1 MNKEYQI
8 LLFYCY
14 ADIKDPLGFKNT
26 HHFFCIKNNIK
37 GRIIISSEG
46 INGTVSG
53 KQKDCK
59 KYMNELSNNK
69 LFSEIDFKV
78 EWSDLN
84 AFNKINVRVKSEI
97 VNSGLNSKD
106 LLKNKGKYIEPKE
119 FKSIIK
125 NPPKDVTILDVRS
138 NYEHK
143 IGKFK
148 NAVTLDIDNFRDFQS
163 KISEI
168 DDKIKKTDK
177 VITYCTGGVK
187 CEKASAFLKEN
198 GYENVYQLHGGII
211 KYGIEEGGENFDG
224 KCYVFDER
232 IVKDV
237 NSINPIVI
245 GKCYVTNQKTDRMVN
260 CANILCNK
268 HFPLSNKGA
277 KIFNGCC
284 SEDCLKNGKVREFD
298 GSGFYQK
305 KLNGYNPYIGLD
317 KSKFSK
323 TTGKLFDS

>member
-1 MNKEYQI
+1 MKNKYQI

-14 ADIKDPLGFKNT
+14 SEIEDPISFKNN
-26 HHFFCIKNNIK
+26 HHLFCIQNNIK

-53 KQKDCK
+53 KRKDCIR
-59 KYMNELSNNK
+59 YMQELSSNK

-78 EWSDLN
+78 EHSENN
-84 AFNKINVRVKSEI
+84 AFKKINVRLKSEI
-97 VNSGLNSKD
+97 VNSGISSKD
-106 LLKNKGKYIEPKE
+106 ILKNKGEYINPSE
-119 FKSIIK
+119 FKNIVKIQ
-125 NPPKDVTILDVRS
+125 PKDVTILDVRS

-148 NAVTLDIDNFRDFQS
+148 NAVTLDLDNFRDFS
-163 KISEI
+163 NKIPEI
-168 DDKIKKTDK
+168 EKKVKKKDK

-187 CEKASAFLKEN
+187 CEKASAFLKKN

-211 KYGIEEGGENFDG
+211 KYGIEEGGENFEG
-224 KCYVFDER
+224 KCYVFDDR

-245 GKCYVTNQKTDRMVN
+245 GKCYVTGEKTDRMVN
-260 CANILCNK
+260 CANVLCNK

-277 KIFNGCC
+277 EIFNGCC
-284 SEDCLKNGKVREFD
+284 SEDCLKNGKVREFN

-305 KLNGYNPYIGLD
+305 KLNGYNPYIGID
-317 KSKFSK
+317 KSKLSK
-323 TTGKLFDS
+323 TTGK

>member
-1 MNKEYQI
+1 MSKEYQI

-14 ADIKDPLGFKNT
+14 TEINEPQDFKNT
-26 HHFFCIKNNIK
+26 HHLFCIKNNIK
-37 GRIIISSEG
+37 GRVIISSEG

-53 KQKDCK
+53 KIKDCK
-59 KYMNELSNNK
+59 KYMKELSDNK

-78 EWSDLN
+78 ECSDQN
-84 AFNKINVRVKSEI
+84 AFNKINVRIKSEI
-97 VNSGLNSKD
+97 VNSGLNNKD
-106 LLKNKGKYIEPKE
+106 LLKKRGKYIEPKE
-119 FKSIIK
+119 FKSIVK

-148 NAVTLDIDNFRDFQS
+148 NAVTLDIDNFRDFS
-163 KISEI
+163 GKISEI
-168 DDKIKKTDK
+168 DNKIKKTDK
-177 VITYCTGGVK
+177 IITYCTGGVK
-187 CEKASAFLKEN
+187 CEKASAFLREN

-245 GKCYVTNQKTDRMVN
+245 GKCYVTGEKTDRMVN
-260 CANILCNK
+260 CANEICNK
-268 HFPLSNKGA
+268 HFPLSKKGA
-277 KIFNGCC
+277 EIFNGCC
-284 SEDCLKNGKVREFD
+284 SEDCINNGKVRSFN

-317 KSKFSK
+317 KKKLSK
-323 TTGKLFDS
+323 TTGK

>member
-1 MNKEYQI
+1 MKKKYQI
-8 LLFYCY
+8 ILFYHY
-14 ADIKDPLGFKNT
+14 SEIKSPIDFKNS
-26 HHFFCIKNNIK
+26 HHLFCIKNNIK
-37 GRIIISSEG
+37 GRIIVSSEG

-53 KQKDCK
+53 KRKDCK
-59 KYMNELSNNK
+59 KYMQELSGNK

-78 EWSDLN
+78 EDSDKN
-84 AFNKINVRVKSEI
+84 AFNKINVRMKSEI
-97 VNSGLNSKD
+97 VNSGIKTKD
-106 LLKNKGKYIEPKE
+106 ILKNKGEYIKALD
-119 FKSIIK
+119 FKNIVK
-125 NPPKDVTILDVRS
+125 NKPEDVTILDVRS

-143 IGKFK
+143 IGKFR
-148 NAVTLDIDNFRDFQS
+148 NAVTLDIDNFRDFSS

-168 DDKIKKTDK
+168 KKKVKKTDK

-198 GYENVYQLHGGII
+198 GYDNVYQLHGGII

-224 KCYVFDER
+224 KCYVFDDR

-237 NSINPIVI
+237 NIINPIII
-245 GKCYVTNQKTDRMVN
+245 GKCYVTGEKTDRMVN
-260 CANILCNK
+260 CANVLCNK

-277 KIFNGCC
+277 EIFKGCC
-284 SEDCLKNGKVREFD
+284 SEDCLKNGKVRKFN

-317 KSKFSK
+317 KSKLIK
-323 TTGKLFDS
+323 TTGK

>member
-1 MNKEYQI
+1 MNQKYQI

-14 ADIKDPLGFKNT
+14 AEIKDTEIFKSD
-26 HHFFCIKNNIK
+26 HHLFCIKNNIK

-53 KQKDCK
+53 LKVDCDKYKKELINKQI
-59 KYMNELSNNK
+59 
-69 LFSEIDFKV
+69 FSDIDFKI
-78 EWSDLN
+78 EEYHKN
-84 AFNKINVRVKSEI
+84 AFKKINVRLKSEI
-97 VNSGLNSKD
+97 VNSGIISKD
-106 LLKNKGKYIEPKE
+106 ILKNKGEYINPSE
-119 FKSIIK
+119 FKNIVK
-125 NPPKDVTILDVRS
+125 TQPNDVTILDVRS

-148 NAVTLDIDNFRDFQS
+148 NAVTLDLDNFRDFSS
-163 KISEI
+163 KIPEI
-168 DDKIKKTDK
+168 EEKVKKTDK

-187 CEKASAFLKEN
+187 CEKASAFLKKN

-211 KYGIEEGGENFDG
+211 KYGIEEGGENFEG
-224 KCYVFDER
+224 KCYVFDDR

-245 GKCYVTNQKTDRMVN
+245 GKCYVTGDKTDRMVN
-260 CANILCNK
+260 CANVLCNK

-277 KIFNGCC
+277 EIFNGCC
-284 SEDCLKNGKVREFD
+284 SEDCLKNGKVREFN

-305 KLNGYNPYIGLD
+305 KLNGYNPYIGID
-317 KSKFSK
+317 KSKLSK
-323 TTGKLFDS
+323 TTGK